1 MCVHAQLPQSCATL
15 CDPRDCSPVGSSVRG
30 ILQARRLEWGACLPD
45 PGMEPAFPALAGRFL
60 TTELLPDL
68 NLKEQ
73 FAFLSEH
80 DFLLPHPVLSFPET
94 TWEPIPFLACV
105 PEAFLLLPAPGACP
119 RMCGA
124 SAAPRP
130 RLPPLVLAPRAATQ
144 HRPSPSAVPMRPGS
158 LPHPLPRCG
167 AHETGWPP
175 RPLPP
180 NPRTPTVT
188 SALGCV
194 QGSWGCFRAV
204 GRCLGALLGMSWPQS
219 SSTSRLS
226 AQVLY
231 FFGTNINP
239 NDSSFCR

>member
-1 MCVHAQLPQSCATL
+1 MDAVPLARAHDGDRYPVAQHPRSPWQPRLCGAGELGQRGAGQSCSWA
-15 CDPRDCSPVGSSVRG
+15 PRSCPLQRRGFPVSVESHSCRCPAG
-30 ILQARRLEWGACLPD
+30 HARVD
-45 PGMEPAFPALAGRFL
+45 HS
-60 TTELLPDL
+60 
-68 NLKEQ
+68 Q
-73 FAFLSEH
+73 
-80 DFLLPHPVLSFPET
+80 V
-94 TWEPIPFLACV
+94 
-105 PEAFLLLPAPGACP
+105 CP
-119 RMCGA
+119 
-124 SAAPRP
+124 PRP